1 MGLAERRH
9 HVERIKARRRSYW
22 NGHAGTNAR
31 MLGKC
36 ARTPHPCSCI
46 FCRSPRE
53 WDGPAIR
60 DRRQA
65 MRSTEATI
73 DAYDGLLIVG
83 MGEGCAAEGMVE

>member
-9 HVERIKARRRSYW
+9 HAKRIKARRRSYW
-22 NGHAGTNAR
+22 NGRAGTDAR

-53 WDGPAIR
+53 WAGMTIQE
-60 DRRQA
+60 RRQA
-65 MRSTEATI
+65 MRITESTI
-73 DAYDGLLIVG
+73 DGYDGLL
-83 MGEGCAAEGMVE
+83 